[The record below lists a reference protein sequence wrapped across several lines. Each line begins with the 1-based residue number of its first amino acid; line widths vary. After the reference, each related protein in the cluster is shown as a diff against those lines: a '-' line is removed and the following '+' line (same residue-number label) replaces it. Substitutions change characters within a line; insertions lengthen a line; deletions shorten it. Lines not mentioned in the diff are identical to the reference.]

1 MHASRTRFRHLLLA
15 AVCMAG
21 LAGCDESLLR
31 PNTATPQATQAE
43 QWFRD
48 GQFDRAGRA
57 FMDLAAA
64 DRAQRDRYHLRA
76 AEAWRESGN
85 LDAAATSLQGI
96 QARRLD
102 PGEQSRLDIVEAE
115 IALARHDG
123 ARALALLTLPEDK
136 LAPPLKQR
144 VLELRARAQAANA
157 DALGSART
165 RLALDALLQDRE
177 REQNQKL
184 IRDTLA
190 QVDAEALKAQA
201 ASLLPNDA
209 LRPYLEQ
216 ALRARGQ
223 ALPQTIAN
231 PNEAVGASGT
241 SSNPL
246 GAEGYRAAH
255 VVALLVPVEGP
266 LKGVAQPLRD
276 GFFAAFFSDAH
287 MPRPDVRIYDSG
299 NDAASAVAAYQRAV
313 SEGADRVVG
322 PLRRDSV
329 SAVFAQGTLPVPV
342 LALNQPEHNENP
354 PPGSAAFA
362 LTPDSEAAQA
372 AQHMLDRGIT
382 RAAVVVVASDWAERA
397 ATAFRAQFEAG
408 HGTIVGESRIRDT
421 DINYANAIR
430 QALAALPATTGAPAS
445 DAGVFI
451 SMTPKQARLFMPQLK
466 LAGYGTLPVF
476 ATSHIYAGM
485 LNAGLDHDLDGVEF
499 CDLPWLFDAVVGQP
513 RHNEIANSLDS
524 ARGAGARLFAMGLDA
539 YQLVP
544 YLDWLAQHRDAYQPG
559 ATGQLTID
567 SVGRVQRV
575 LTWAR
580 FQDGVA
586 QPVSGSLSVNSLPP
600 PAH

>member
-1 MHASRTRFRHLLLA
+1 MRAPRLSFRHFALA
-15 AVCMAG
+15 ALIAML
-21 LAGCDESLLR
+21 LAGCDASLLR
-31 PNTATPQATQAE
+31 PDAETPAAAQAE

-48 GQFDRAGRA
+48 GQFDRAGQA

-64 DRAQRDRYHLRA
+64 DRAHRDYYHLRA
-76 AEAWRESGN
+76 AEAWREGGN
-85 LDAAATSLQGI
+85 LDAAATSLEGI
-96 QARRLD
+96 QSRRLD
-102 PGEQSRLDIVEAE
+102 AAEQSRLDIVEAE
-115 IALARHDG
+115 IALKRHDA
-123 ARALALLTLPEDK
+123 ARALALLTMPEDK
-136 LAPPLKQR
+136 LAPPLKLR
-144 VLELRARAQAANA
+144 VLELRARAQAASA

-165 RLALDALLQDRE
+165 RLALDALLQGNE
-177 REQNQKL
+177 REQNRQQ

-190 QVDAEALKAQA
+190 KTDVQALKQQA
-201 ASLLPNDA
+201 AALPPDDA
-209 LRPYLEQ
+209 LRPYLDQ
-216 ALRARGQ
+216 ALRARGE
-223 ALPQTIAN
+223 ALPQAIAN

-241 SSNPL
+241 AANPL

-255 VVALLVPVEGP
+255 VIALLVPVEGP
-266 LKGVAQPLRD
+266 LKAVAQPLRD
-276 GFFAAFFSDAH
+276 GFFAAFFADTH
-287 MPRPDVRIYDSG
+287 LPRPEVRIYDSG
-299 NDAASAVAAYQRAV
+299 NDAAAAVAAYQRAV

-322 PLRRDSV
+322 PLRRDGV
-329 SAVFAQGTLPVPV
+329 AAVFAQGTLPVAV
-342 LALNQPEHNENP
+342 LALNQPEHGENP

-362 LTPDSEAAQA
+362 LTPDGEAAQA

-397 ATAFRAQFEAG
+397 AAAFRAQFEAG
-408 HGTIVGESRIRDT
+408 HGTIVGEARIRDA

-430 QALAALPATTGAPAS
+430 QAMAALPVTSGAPVN

-466 LAGYGTLPVF
+466 LAGYGNLPAF

-499 CDLPWLFDAVVGQP
+499 CDVPWLFDAVVGMP
-513 RHNEIANSLDS
+513 KHSEIANTLDS

-544 YLDWLAQHRDAYQPG
+544 YLDWLAQHRDAYLPG

-567 SVGRVQRV
+567 GIGRVQRV

-586 QPVSGSLSVNSLPP
+586 QPVSGGLSVSPP
-600 PAH
+600 SAAH

>member
-1 MHASRTRFRHLLLA
+1 MRAPRLSFRYLLA
-15 AVCMAG
+15 AILAVL

-31 PNTATPQATQAE
+31 PNTETPAAAQAE

-48 GQFDRAGRA
+48 GQFDRAGQA

-64 DRAQRDRYHLRA
+64 DRAQRDRYRLRA

-85 LDAAATSLQGI
+85 LDAAATSLEGI

-102 PGEQSRLDIVEAE
+102 AAEQSRLDVVEAE
-115 IALARHDG
+115 IALGHRDA
-123 ARALALLTLPEDK
+123 ARALALLTMPEEK
-136 LAPPLKQR
+136 LTPPLKLR

-165 RLALDALLQDRE
+165 RLALDALLQGRE
-177 REQNQKL
+177 REQNQKQ

-190 QVDAEALKAQA
+190 QVDAEALKQQA
-201 ASLLPNDA
+201 AALPPNDA
-209 LRPYLEQ
+209 LRPYLGE
-216 ALRARGQ
+216 ALRLRGQ

-241 SSNPL
+241 SSNQP

-255 VVALLVPVEGP
+255 VIALLVPVEGP
-266 LKGVAQPLRD
+266 LKAVAQPLRD
-276 GFFAAFFSDAH
+276 GVFAAYFSDTH
-287 MPRPDVRIYDSG
+287 MPRPEVRVYDSG
-299 NDAASAVAAYQRAV
+299 NDAAAAVAAYQRAV
-313 SEGADRVVG
+313 SEGADRVIG
-322 PLRRDSV
+322 PLRRDGV

-362 LTPDSEAAQA
+362 LTPDSEAAQV

-382 RAAVVVVASDWAERA
+382 RAAVVVVASEWAERA
-397 ATAFRAQFEAG
+397 AAAFRAQFEAG
-408 HGTIVGESRIRDT
+408 HGTVVGEARIRDA
-421 DINYANAIR
+421 DINYAAAIR
-430 QALAALPATTGAPAS
+430 QALATLPATNGAPANDS
-445 DAGVFI
+445 GAFI

-466 LAGYGTLPVF
+466 LAGYGSLPVF
-476 ATSHIYAGM
+476 ATSHIYAGT

-499 CDLPWLFDAVVGQP
+499 CDVPWLFDAVVGLP
-513 RHNEIANSLDS
+513 KHSEIAGSLDS

-544 YLDWLAQHRDAYQPG
+544 YLDWLAQHRDAYLPG
-559 ATGQLTID
+559 ATGQLTTD

-586 QPVSGSLSVNSLPP
+586 QPVSGSLSVSSV